1 MKCNICKSELKNQY
15 TLKTHQEKNKKCI
28 RIQLQTR
35 ENQEKFEKWITLQS
49 ELKDKDKALQSEL
62 KDKDKALKAKD
73 KALKE
78 KDKHILKLEEQI
90 KELQNN
96 IKDISIKSVSRA
108 TTKNTQINNYIQ
120 NLRPI
125 TEEQLLDNV
134 QYLSIDHILRGP
146 EGYAEYALEYP
157 LKDSMICVDYARR
170 KVKFKDKDGNVI
182 TDPEMSNLAEKFFN
196 SIKDKNKEL
205 ILEYGDKLKENFGNE
220 VDIIVKIL
228 DYKLAVD
235 NGSVGDRTEFHSDFV
250 KQMCCKT
257 MKDE

>member
-1 MKCNICKSELKNQY
+1 M
-15 TLKTHQEKNKKCI
+15 
-28 RIQLQTR
+28 
-35 ENQEKFEKWITLQS
+35 
-49 ELKDKDKALQSEL
+49 
-62 KDKDKALKAKD
+62 
-73 KALKE
+73 
-78 KDKHILKLEEQI
+78 EEQI

-205 ILEYGDKLKENFGNE
+205 IL
-220 VDIIVKIL
+220 
-228 DYKLAVD
+228 
-235 NGSVGDRTEFHSDFV
+235 
-250 KQMCCKT
+250 
-257 MKDE
+257 